1 VAPSELLR
9 DAVERQVLSE
19 HVGKSGAGLERVRLA
34 DGRALIV
41 KRVTA
46 DSDLTLGQTG
56 GGPGREY
63 LLWQAGVFDRLPPG
77 VTHAVVDAWLE
88 DEATV
93 IVMRDLG
100 SAVLTWS
107 DRLSTR
113 RAFWMMERV
122 AALHRQFL
130 GAPPTGLAPLG
141 RVLDLFSPRRIRG
154 LAAGGSELMR
164 LALRG
169 WEIFAETVPGDVADP
184 VFALLDDIS
193 PLAAALGRGPV
204 TLTHGDLATVNMAF
218 EDTGHPGHGG
228 DLVLLDWAMPT
239 VAPGALDVARFV
251 AGCSQVV
258 EPSREDLIA
267 AYRRAAGPAY
277 DGTSMRLA
285 LLAGLVWLGW
295 NKALDAAD
303 HPDPA
308 TRARER
314 ADLGWWVDQ
323 ARTTLA
329 STTLANPTSASTTL
343 VSTTLAG
350 TTLAEPT
357 LEGPIAEGLG

>member
-46 DSDLTLGQTG
+46 DSDLTLGLTG

-63 LLWQAGVFDRLPPG
+63 LLWKAGVFDRLPAG
-77 VTHAVVDAWLE
+77 VAHAVVDAWLE
-88 DEATV
+88 DETTV

-100 SAVLTWS
+100 SAVLGWS

-113 RAFWMMERV
+113 RAFWVMERV

-130 GAPPTGLAPLG
+130 GGPPAGLAPLAQ
-141 RVLDLFSPRRIRG
+141 VLGLFSPRRIQSV
-154 LAAGGSELMR
+154 AEGGSELMR

-193 PLAAALGRGPV
+193 PLAEALGAGPV

-218 EDTGHPGHGG
+218 ESSDDGG

-239 VAPGALDVARFV
+239 AAPGALDVARFV

-258 EPSREDLIA
+258 EPSREELIA

-277 DGTSMRLA
+277 DETSMRVA

-295 NKALDAAD
+295 NKALDAAE

-308 TRARER
+308 TRERER
-314 ADLGWWVDQ
+314 ADLAWWVDQ

-329 STTLANPTSASTTL
+329 GTTLPGPTAANPTL
-343 VSTTLAG
+343 QV
-350 TTLAEPT
+350 PT
-357 LEGPIAEGLG
+357 VKGLG